1 MAKRKEK
8 NASQLALRNVSKL
21 DAYQINL
28 QVYSMPKP
36 SLWQRIWRGIL
47 KNDKV

>member
-1 MAKRKEK
+1 MGKTHEK
-8 NASQLALRNVSKL
+8 SASQRTLRNASKL
-21 DAYQINL
+21 TANQINL